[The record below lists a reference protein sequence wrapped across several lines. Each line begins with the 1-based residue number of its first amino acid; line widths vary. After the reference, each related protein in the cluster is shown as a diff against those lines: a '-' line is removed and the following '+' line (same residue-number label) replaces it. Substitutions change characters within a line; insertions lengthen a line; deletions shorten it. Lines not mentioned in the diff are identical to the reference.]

1 MKVIVIGNGIAGN
14 TASAT
19 IRRLDRQADLT
30 IISEEAYPHYSA
42 CALPRY
48 LAGELKRRNLF
59 LRSKRDY
66 SREGIKIVLGQK
78 VIHISLEKKKIF
90 LDSKSLAYDKL
101 IIATGSQPIMPP
113 IAGINLNGVFA
124 FKLLDDADQIRR
136 TTAQTAVIVGSG
148 PIGVEAGI
156 ALSKRGAKVY
166 VIELLDRIMP
176 RIFDERPSSLLRD
189 TLEQHGIRVLTGESV
204 TRIVGS
210 SKVEG
215 IVTSK
220 RQIEC
225 DLVIVAVGM
234 KPNTELAQQ
243 TGVNIGRLMGISVS
257 RQMMT
262 NRDDIYACGDCVET
276 EDRVTGNSTQ
286 SLLWHNAREQ
296 GQVAGNNCCGVP
308 KTYYG
313 SINITSLDIFG
324 THAVSVGSIEAE
336 SRQQEQVEV
345 TERSGING
353 YQRLILSQ
361 GRLIG
366 IQAIGNTQDTGA
378 LLYALLQKDRLTEL
392 KQLAGRGHLLPLVLR
407 DYGIAS
413 YSASRPVVAKVKP
426 PSR

>member
-14 TASAT
+14 TASTT

-30 IISEEAYPHYSA
+30 IISEEAHPHYSA

-66 SREGIKIVLGQK
+66 SRAGIKIALGQK

-101 IIATGSQPIMPP
+101 IIATGSQPIIPS

-124 FKLLDDADQIRR
+124 FKLLDD
-136 TTAQTAVIVGSG
+136 
-148 PIGVEAGI
+148 AGI

-176 RIFDERPSSLLRD
+176 WIFDERPSSLLRD
-189 TLEQHGIRVLTGESV
+189 TLEQHGIKVLTGESV
-204 TRIVGS
+204 TRIVGT

-225 DLVIVAVGM
+225 DLVVVAVGM

-243 TGVNIGRLMGISVS
+243 SGVDIGRLMGISVS

-308 KTYYG
+308 KTYSG

-345 TERSGING
+345 TERSGINS
-353 YQRLILSQ
+353 YRRLVLSQ

-426 PSR
+426 PSHR